1 MTVSAD
7 TEAHIRRLFFGEHW
21 KRGTIAKQLVI
32 HTDVVERVIGRVG
45 PCPKAAPKQLPDSLC
60 AFAAFIDETLERYPR
75 LVATRLYDMLVARG
89 FTGTIRVLRKYLRRV
104 RPKPK
109 SEAFLRVQPLV
120 AEQAQIDWGHVGY
133 IDVPGGK
140 RPLWVFVC
148 VLAYSRALWAELV
161 LDLSVHSLRR
171 SLVRASSFF
180 GGSCRQWLFD
190 NPKTVVTERHGDAVR
205 FHSALLELAGAMRV
219 EPRVCGVRKPHE
231 KGRVE
236 RAIRYLRERFFAA
249 RAIHSIEQ
257 GNAQLLE
264 FIHTI
269 AMQRPHPQWPERRVA
284 DVFEEERSRLL
295 ALPDALP
302 STDLVQPVVADKT
315 AFVRFDGNGYSVPAK
330 FARASLTLV
339 ANDTHVRLLDG
350 SAEVAFHDRV
360 WGRKQWQEDPAHRAE
375 LLEQKRAA
383 SIPKARD
390 RLHAHIAGID
400 RLFSRWVEVGR
411 NLGSMTARTIRL
423 LDAYGADV
431 LRAAVDEA
439 MTRGVHDPGALAVLC
454 EKMRKDLELP
464 IPMPLDI
471 GAHVPDRDVVPH
483 DLGGY
488 DD

>member
-1 MTVSAD
+1 MTVSPE

-21 KRGTIAKQLVI
+21 KRGTIAAQLVT
-32 HTDVVERVIGRVG
+32 HPDVVERVIGRVG
-45 PCPKAAPKQLPDSLC
+45 PRPKSTPKQLPESLC
-60 AFAAFIDETLERYPR
+60 DFAAFIDETLERYPR

-89 FTGTIRVLRKYLRRV
+89 FTGKIRTLRTYLRRV

-133 IDVPGGK
+133 LEFPGGK

-148 VLAYSRALWAELV
+148 VLAYSRAIWAELV

-171 SLVRASSFF
+171 SLVRAASFF

-190 NPKTVVTERHGDAVR
+190 NPKTVVIERHGDVVR
-205 FHSALLELAGAMRV
+205 FHPALLELAGAMRV

-249 RAIHSIEQ
+249 RTIHSVTQ
-257 GNAQLLE
+257 GNAQLIE
-264 FIHTI
+264 FIENI
-269 AMQRPHPQWPERRVA
+269 AMQRPHPQWPERSVA
-284 DVFEEERSRLL
+284 DVFEVERLRLL

-315 AFVRFDGNGYSVPAK
+315 AFVRFGGNGYSVPAK

-339 ANDTHVRLLDG
+339 ADDTRVRFLDG
-350 SAEVAFHDRV
+350 STEVASHARV
-360 WGRKQWQEDPAHRAE
+360 WGRRQWEEDPAHRTA

-383 SIPKARD
+383 RIPKGRD
-390 RLHAHIAGID
+390 RLHAEIVGID

-411 NLGSMTARTIRL
+411 NLGSMTIRAIRL
-423 LDAYGADV
+423 LDAYGPDV

-439 MTRGVHDPGALAVLC
+439 IARGVHDPGALAVLC
-454 EKMRKDLELP
+454 EQMRKNLALP
-464 IPMPLDI
+464 IPIPLDI

-488 DD
+488 DV

>member
-21 KRGTIAKQLVI
+21 KRGTIANQLVI

-45 PCPKAAPKQLPDSLC
+45 PCPKEPTSSIPESLHT
-60 AFAAFIDETLERYPR
+60 FAAFIDETLEKYPR

-89 FTGTIRVLRKYLRRV
+89 FTGSIRLVRKYVKRV
-104 RPKPK
+104 RPRPK
-109 SEAFLRVQPLV
+109 SEAFLRVHPLV

-133 IDVPGGK
+133 LDVPGGK

-148 VLAYSRALWAELV
+148 VLAYSRAIWAELV
-161 LDLSVHSLRR
+161 LDMSVHSLRR
-171 SLVRASSFF
+171 SLVRAATFF

-190 NPKTVVTERHGDAVR
+190 NPKTIVSERHGDTVR
-205 FHSALLELAGAMRV
+205 FHPTLLELAGAMRV

-249 RAIHSIEQ
+249 RTIHSIEQ

-264 FIHTI
+264 FIDTI
-269 AMQRPHPQWPERRVA
+269 AMKRPHPQWPERTVT
-284 DVFEEERSRLL
+284 DVFEEERPRLL
-295 ALPDALP
+295 ALPDVVP
-302 STDLVQPVVADKT
+302 STDLVEPIVADKT
-315 AFVRFDGNGYSVPAK
+315 AFVRFDANIYSVPTK

-339 ANDTHVRLLDG
+339 ANDTHIRLLDRG
-350 SAEVAFHDRV
+350 TEVASHVRV
-360 WGRKQWQEDPAHRAE
+360 WGKKQLREDPAHAAE

-383 SIPKARD
+383 RIPKGRD
-390 RLHAHIAGID
+390 RLHAEIKGID
-400 RLFSRWVEVGR
+400 RLFARWVEVGR
-411 NLGSMTARTIRL
+411 NLGSMTARAISL

-439 MTRGVHDPGALAVLC
+439 MARGVHDPGALAVLC
-454 EKMRKDLELP
+454 EKLRKNLGQP

-471 GAHVPDRDVVPH
+471 GVHVPDRDVIPH

-488 DD
+488 DE

>member
-1 MTVSAD
+1 MTVSVE

-21 KRGTIAKQLVI
+21 KRGTIAAQLVI

-45 PCPKAAPKQLPDSLC
+45 PCPKAPKQMHESLC
-60 AFAAFIDETLERYPR
+60 DFAAFIDETLERYPR

-89 FTGTIRVLRKYLRRV
+89 FTGTIRVLRTYLRRV

-109 SEAFLRVQPLV
+109 TEAFLRVKPLV

-133 IDVPGGK
+133 LDMPGGK

-171 SLVRASSFF
+171 SLVRAASFF

-190 NPKTVVTERHGDAVR
+190 NPKIVVLERHGDAVR

-249 RAIHSIEQ
+249 RTIHSIEQ

-269 AMQRPHPQWPERRVA
+269 AMQRPHPQCPERSVA
-284 DVFEEERSRLL
+284 DVFEEERPRLL

-302 STDLVQPVVADKT
+302 STDLVLPVVVDKT
-315 AFVRFDGNGYSVPAK
+315 AFVRFDGNAYSVPAK

-339 ANDTHVRLLDG
+339 ANDTHVRLLDD
-350 SAEVAFHDRV
+350 STQVASHVRA
-360 WGRKQWQEDPAHRAE
+360 WGKKQWQEDPAHRAE

-383 SIPKARD
+383 SIPKGRD
-390 RLHAHIAGID
+390 RLHAEIDGID

-411 NLGSMTARTIRL
+411 NLGSMTSRTIRL
-423 LDAYGADV
+423 LDAYGTDV

-439 MTRGVHDPGALAVLC
+439 IARGVHDPGALAVLC
-454 EKMRKDLELP
+454 EQMRKNLGQP

-488 DD
+488 DV

>member
-1 MTVSAD
+1 MTVSLE

-21 KRGTIAKQLVI
+21 KRGTIAAQLVT
-32 HTDVVERVIGRVG
+32 HPDVIERVIGRVG
-45 PCPKAAPKQLPDSLC
+45 PRPTSTPNQLPESLC
-60 AFAAFIDETLERYPR
+60 HFAAYIDETLERYPR

-89 FTGTIRVLRKYLRRV
+89 FTGSIRVLRKYVKRI
-104 RPKPK
+104 RPRPK
-109 SEAFLRVQPLV
+109 SEAFLRLHPLV

-133 IDVPGGK
+133 LDVPGGK

-148 VLAYSRALWAELV
+148 VLAYSRAMWAELV

-171 SLVRASSFF
+171 SLVRAASFF

-190 NPKTVVTERHGDAVR
+190 NPKVVVIERHGDAVR
-205 FHSALLELAGAMRV
+205 FHAALLELAGAMRV

-249 RAIHSIEQ
+249 RTIHSVAQ

-264 FIHTI
+264 FIETI
-269 AMQRPHPQWPERRVA
+269 AMARPHPQWSERSVS
-284 DVFEEERSRLL
+284 DVFEEERIRFL
-295 ALPDALP
+295 AVPDALP
-302 STDLVQPVVADKT
+302 STDLVQPIVADKT
-315 AFVRFDGNGYSVPAK
+315 AFVRFDGNGYSVPSK

-339 ANDTHVRLLDG
+339 ANDMHVRLLEAG
-350 SAEVAFHDRV
+350 VEVASHVRV
-360 WGRKQWQEDPAHRAE
+360 WGRRQWQEDPAHRAA

-383 SIPKARD
+383 RIPKGRD
-390 RLHAHIAGID
+390 RLHAEIPGID
-400 RLFSRWVEVGR
+400 RLFERWIEVGR
-411 NLGSMTARTIRL
+411 NLGSMTSRTIRL

-439 MTRGVHDPGALAVLC
+439 IAHGVHDPGALAVLC
-454 EKMRKDLELP
+454 EQLRKDLNRP

-471 GAHVPDRDVVPH
+471 GAHVLDRDVVPH